1 MGCRAILMCYQNKLK
16 MNRPQS
22 QNMNLSVAINHIMR
36 VSEFNSVNLLVE
48 LCKLRQ
54 RAGSAGGTVF
64 CFCRQR
70 SFLFFP
76 LKHVGHE
83 QMFIHPNYASNY
95 ASLTAT
101 RTQCLHC
108 QVSGWQDMKAMPLTQ
123 FLPPSLPHIF
133 GTIIPLFN
141 SAVWSCFTPV
151 HPHWLPFCPISP
163 PLIRLCVISNDS
175 QKMAVHIRAPHATTM
190 PVIQFNINTS

>member
-1 MGCRAILMCYQNKLK
+1 
-16 MNRPQS
+16 
-22 QNMNLSVAINHIMR
+22 
-36 VSEFNSVNLLVE
+36 
-48 LCKLRQ
+48 
-54 RAGSAGGTVF
+54 
-64 CFCRQR
+64 
-70 SFLFFP
+70 
-76 LKHVGHE
+76 
-83 QMFIHPNYASNY
+83 MFIHPNYASNY

-108 QVSGWQDMKAMPLTQ
+108 QVSGWQDMKAMPLTL

-133 GTIIPLFN
+133 GTIIPLFS

-175 QKMAVHIRAPHATTM
+175 QKMAVHIRAPHATSM
-190 PVIQFNINTS
+190 PVIQFNTNTSLLYSQPSNQAIMYCFPAVSRVQCKSGGLLFTLTGAQCFTMVPCCMYAQPAKRGITQQRLWKGAMNKEIQSPTWTFIVSNHWK